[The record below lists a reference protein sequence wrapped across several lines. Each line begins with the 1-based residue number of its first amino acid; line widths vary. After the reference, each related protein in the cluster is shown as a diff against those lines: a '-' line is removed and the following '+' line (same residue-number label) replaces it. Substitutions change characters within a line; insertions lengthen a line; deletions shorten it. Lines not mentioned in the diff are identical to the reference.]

1 LAESSKENPQFER
14 TTFIL
19 NPRSGNLV
27 GKRNIIRII
36 DEVWGNAGRDYSILI
51 TTRRSEGIQLARKQ
65 ADDGCNLIV
74 AIGGDGTLNEVVKG
88 VLGTET
94 CVGLIPSGS
103 GNGFARHWRVP
114 LNPETAVKGLLN
126 PRIKPSDIGKA
137 NHYLFLVTFGCGYD
151 AYLSRS
157 YAASTFRGM
166 PSYFYHGVRIH
177 KDYKAAEIKVHVGDH
192 IQYSG
197 HPFLLTVSNTKGY
210 GGGTII
216 APEAKADDGLLDLC
230 TIEDWPVKMTLHNLY
245 QLFVGDARIIP
256 TYRHS
261 QFSEAV
267 IERSE
272 PGPIHI
278 DGDPFQADE
287 EIEISVIP
295 NAIRFALPT

>member
-1 LAESSKENPQFER
+1 LTKSKKDTTPFER

-51 TTRRSEGIQLARKQ
+51 TTRRGEGIQLARKQ
-65 ADDGCNLIV
+65 ADNGCNLIV

-103 GNGFARHWRVP
+103 GNGFARYWKVP

-126 PRIKPSDIGKA
+126 PRVKPSDIGKA

-157 YAASTFRGM
+157 YAQSTFRGM
-166 PSYFYHGVRIH
+166 PAYFYHAVRIH
-177 KDYKAAEIKVHVGDH
+177 KDYKPAEIKVQVGDQ

-216 APEAKADDGLLDLC
+216 APEAKADYGLLELC
-230 TIEDWPVKMTLHNLY
+230 SIENWPVKITLHNLF
-245 QLFVGDARIIP
+245 QMFAGDVTNIP
-256 TYRHS
+256 TYQHS

-278 DGDPFQADE
+278 DGDPFDAEE
-287 EIEISVIP
+287 EIEISVIH